1 MSPDEPQRNIL
12 FFLSFFFA
20 REGDEREREEWVCKK
35 RTKEIERGEEKRVDR
50 RRERFVE
57 FRKPRATPFSK
68 GREGRPLPAPRRS
81 PPVPYFIRLRLDST
95 NPWQP
100 FLRPPIYNSP
110 AMRRSRT
117 KDEGKI
123 PRWHRVPEEFSPWPM
138 PTVTRCEI
146 EQPWLSSLPS
156 SLPFPF
162 FFLQPL
168 YVTHRPSFLRN

>member
-1 MSPDEPQRNIL
+1 MSHSVIFFF
-12 FFLSFFFA
+12 FFLSFSRFFRKRGGWA
-20 REGDEREREEWVCKK
+20 RKGGMGCKK
-35 RTKEIERGEEKRVDR
+35 HTKEIERGEEKRVDR

>member
-1 MSPDEPQRNIL
+1 MGLQKTYERN
-12 FFLSFFFA
+12 
-20 REGDEREREEWVCKK
+20 REK
-35 RTKEIERGEEKRVDR
+35 RGEKGKRVDR

-81 PPVPYFIRLRLDST
+81 LPVPYFIRLRLDST

-123 PRWHRVPEEFSPWPM
+123 PR
-138 PTVTRCEI
+138 
-146 EQPWLSSLPS
+146 
-156 SLPFPF
+156 
-162 FFLQPL
+162 
-168 YVTHRPSFLRN
+168 